1 MKATSMKIGFGYATY
16 EKLLNQL
23 LQGLRDAFG
32 EDVILSFALFGSVA
46 RGEARP
52 DSDIDVLIVHKPVD
66 FDPVWRFVKLLSGFR
81 ESDEHRRLEAE
92 GFSPDPY
99 PVFMTEEEMYER
111 PLILLDI
118 MDHGIIIYDNG
129 VLRKRFESLKKRLA
143 ELGTKKVVLEDG
155 SWYWHLKPDWKPG
168 EVIEL

>member
-1 MKATSMKIGFGYATY
+1 MVKKNPNIGYDTY
-16 EKLLNQL
+16 KKLLSQL
-23 LQGLRDAFG
+23 LQDLRNAFG
-32 EDVILSFALFGSVA
+32 AEVILPYALFGSVA

-52 DSDIDVLIVHKPVD
+52 DSDIDLLIIHEPVD
-66 FDPVWRFVKLLSGFR
+66 FRPVGRFVDVLLDLR
-81 ESDEHRRLEAE
+81 ESDEYRQLKEA

-99 PVFMTEEEMYER
+99 PVFMTEEEIYER

-118 MDHGIIIYDNG
+118 MDHGIIIYDSG
-129 VLRKRFESLKKRLA
+129 VLRKRFESLSKRLT
-143 ELGTKKVVLEDG
+143 ELGTRKIILEDG

>member
-1 MKATSMKIGFGYATY
+1 MKTGVGYTKY
-16 EKLLNQL
+16 KKLLDQL
-23 LQGLRDAFG
+23 LHRLRGAFG
-32 EDVILSFALFGSVA
+32 ADVIRSFALFGSVA

-52 DSDIDVLIVHKPVD
+52 DSDIDVLVVHKPVD
-66 FDPVWRFVKLLSGFR
+66 FDPVWRFVKILSGFR
-81 ESDEHRRLEAE
+81 ESDEYRRLQAE

-99 PVFMTEEEMYER
+99 PVFMTEGEMYER

-118 MDHGIIIYDNG
+118 MDHGIIIYDSG